1 MDLFILSNIF
11 IGTSSSGG
19 KIVNQKSVVTA
30 ETQKNILI
38 RTKMIN
44 IGKKK
49 EINRTQIV
57 LNVWKT
63 IPS

>member
-63 IPS
+63 IP